1 MKKKQ
6 IIEIF
11 SILIVLCIISCSNS
25 STAPNIEILT
35 PSSFYVTQLD
45 SCIIQL
51 AWIDNC
57 SGEEG
62 YEIEK
67 REYDSEFSPLITLA
81 PNDTTYVDSTANK
94 DEIYYYRVRALGPS
108 ENSEF
113 SIEESNALIVPDKYS
128 SIQTAINNSS
138 DASIVLVKPGIYYEN
153 INFQGKEITLSSLF
167 IIDND
172 QDFISSTIIDGNNN
186 SHVVKFENN
195 EDLNSVLSGFTIRNG
210 FAQGD
215 YLSNDGGGIYCYSSG
230 PLLRYLIITENIAEG
245 QGGGISCYQSAE
257 PLIHNVSII
266 NNTAAIGGGISC
278 YNNSSPNL
286 INVLI
291 ANNQTAQCAGG
302 IYALNSSINLENVTV
317 TQNVANLGAG
327 FYGIYS
333 GNITLL
339 NSIMWNDSDYD
350 IYFPSNGG
358 SGNSV
363 SMYYSCI
370 QGGIPNVYATVN
382 WDSNNIVDDPLFID
396 PENGDFHL
404 QNNSPCIDTGDPAPI
419 YLDYDGSRNDI
430 GAYGGEYGNW

>member
-6 IIEIF
+6 IIGIY

-25 STAPNIEILT
+25 STAPEIEILT
-35 PSSFYVTQLD
+35 PASFYVVQID
-45 SCIIQL
+45 SCNIQL
-51 AWIDNC
+51 TWSDNC

-62 YEIEK
+62 YDIEK

-128 SIQTAINNSS
+128 SIQTAINSS
-138 DASIVLVKPGIYYEN
+138 YDESIVLVKPGTYYEN
-153 INFQGKEITLSSLF
+153 IDFQGKKITLTSLF

-186 SHVVKFENN
+186 SHVIKFENN

-215 YLSNDGGGIYCYSSG
+215 YLSNDGGGIYCYSSS

-291 ANNQTAQCAGG
+291 ANNQTDQCAGG

-333 GNITLL
+333 GSITLL

-350 IYFPSNGG
+350 IYFPANGG

-370 QGGIPNVYATVN
+370 QGGIPNVSASVI
-382 WDSNNIVDDPLFID
+382 WGEGNITDDPLFID

-404 QNNSPCIDTGDPAPI
+404 QSNSPCIDSGDPAPI
-419 YLDYDGSRNDI
+419 YLDYDGTRNDI